1 MVMFV
6 ESCLCDDQR
15 IYVCREPKGS
25 VIFAS
30 ADTSKL
36 TAFIESTFSK

>member
-1 MVMFV
+1 MVIFV

-25 VIFAS
+25 VVFAS
-30 ADTSKL
+30 SDLSKVSDYIKSV
-36 TAFIESTFSK
+36 FDK